1 MSKFLLLA
9 VLFFIWAP
17 SAIVQGAVSLDVWPP
32 RVDLNVIPGEDRTG
46 VINVRNTGNE
56 RAQVFCYISDLA
68 MDKHGNLQFP
78 EGGTLPTSC
87 EPWIIINP
95 ENFTISQ
102 GVSQQV
108 RYTFKVPDD
117 ASGSYLSS
125 VFFQTKPQEDV
136 KKSGS
141 KLSARV
147 GVLFNIA
154 ITGTGI
160 KDGEISSLSLSNTV
174 RSNTAQVELGF
185 VNKGNMLLRP
195 TGTVEI
201 KTDDGWTVE
210 KLALNADRQAVLPR
224 SERIFRIPLP
234 AVKPGSYNLFATVD
248 YGGSEILSGEARV
261 NLILA
266 EASRHS
272 WPIAQPKAPVKAPA
286 KPAQPA
292 VKASPEEIK
301 SLYDTATR
309 QYTSGDYQASLASW
323 QKLLKLDP
331 GNAAAKK
338 NLERTKAK
346 LDALKNIKG

>member
-1 MSKFLLLA
+1 MLL
-9 VLFFIWAP
+9 
-17 SAIVQGAVSLDVWPP
+17 SASPGFSQGAISINAWPP
-32 RVDLNVIPGEDRTG
+32 KVDISVMPGETRTG
-46 VINVRNTGNE
+46 IINVDNKGRE
-56 RAQVFCYISDLA
+56 KVQVLSYITDVG
-68 MDKHGNLQFP
+68 MDRYGELLFP
-78 EGGTLPTSC
+78 EAGSLTTSC
-87 EPWIIINP
+87 ETWFLVNP
-95 ENFTISQ
+95 DNFFLSQ
-102 GVSQQV
+102 GANQKV
-108 RYTFKVPDD
+108 RYTFKVPED
-117 ASGSYLSS
+117 AAGTYLASI
-125 VFFQTKPQEDV
+125 FFHTKPQEGA
-136 KKSGS
+136 KGTGS
-141 KLSARV
+141 KLTVRV
-147 GVLFNIA
+147 GILFVINV
-154 ITGTGI
+154 TGTGQ
-160 KDGEISSLSLSNTV
+160 KEGEVSALSLSNTV
-174 RSNTAQVELGF
+174 KSNTAQVELGF
-185 VNKGNMLLRP
+185 VNKGNLLLRP

-201 KTDDGWTVE
+201 KTEDGWTVE
-210 KLALNADRQAVLPR
+210 KLALNDDRQAVLPR

-286 KPAQPA
+286 PPA

-301 SLYDTATR
+301 ALYDTATR